1 MFWLSLFAVGR
12 LVDMESLSHV
22 ADIFCY
28 DRAVFRRVFVGVI
41 APYLIAR

>member
-1 MFWLSLFAVGR
+1 
-12 LVDMESLSHV
+12 MESLSHV

-28 DRAVFRRVFVGVI
+28 DRAVFARYSRRVI